1 MDEERKEEQPRTPP
15 TRAAR
20 GEGAQQPGIAVPV
33 SSINP
38 GGAPASPPQNP
49 KVTAFGTINQ
59 GVELHFAESEE
70 ATIKKLLGGLGLY
83 QNPLRAGAWQIDYRY
98 FAEAKRR
105 LEAAGYQVEG
115 QDFMGRPL
123 DRWDPEKR
131 GWTRTS

>member
-20 GEGAQQPGIAVPV
+20 GEGAQQQGIAVPV

-70 ATIKKLLGGLGLY
+70 ATMKKLLGGLGLY

-115 QDFMGRPL
+115 RDFMGRPL
-123 DRWDPEKR
+123 DEWAPEKR